1 MLVLLSL
8 HKTHFILRSLAAAST
23 NRQCFVCPASDV
35 LLALR
40 VCGQDEQD
48 ETNEGFRTRLRPH
61 SVRLFLSLSTAH
73 SLPSGASLT
82 ILNLHP
88 RRLSTTTHFYCVSP
102 PLSRERIAC
111 ANNENVFFLL
121 LCCYSVYFEILKIS
135 IIKKFG
141 LEFDVILHFPHS
153 GIPTS
158 HKASNRRCR
167 ERIACAMHTNRDL
180 DKSAVG

>member
-1 MLVLLSL
+1 MCVYVYGAGGVDATASES
-8 HKTHFILRSLAAAST
+8 HARERFMPIFIA
-23 NRQCFVCPASDV
+23 DIE
-35 LLALR
+35 LLARALR
-40 VCGQDEQD
+40 EKLAFVIRVYVCQQDD
-48 ETNEGFRTRLRPH
+48 NNFKVCVFSGFIFQLKT
-61 SVRLFLSLSTAH
+61 
-73 SLPSGASLT
+73 
-82 ILNLHP
+82 
-88 RRLSTTTHFYCVSP
+88 
-102 PLSRERIAC
+102 SRMSKN
-111 ANNENVFFLL
+111 NNENVFFLL